1 MRPLT
6 QDTKISYNFDATK
19 NINGEQINNLIMTVP
34 LLDED
39 GAHAD
44 ADGDDGFP
52 LEMDFKRHVIT
63 IDTVVDKSAAGMASA
78 SLRSIEA
85 LAEPID
91 GLFERILAASI
102 GAVVDHAAL
111 AEGRELSEKAKAT
124 LEEEAAGGGLLDHDS
139 CTRGSAYA

>member
-1 MRPLT
+1 
-6 QDTKISYNFDATK
+6 
-19 NINGEQINNLIMTVP
+19 MTVP

-111 AEGRELSEKAKAT
+111 AEGRELFEKAKAT
-124 LEEEAAGGGLLDHDS
+124 LEEDAAGGGGGLEDDS
-139 CTRGSAYA
+139 DAMRCGLTI